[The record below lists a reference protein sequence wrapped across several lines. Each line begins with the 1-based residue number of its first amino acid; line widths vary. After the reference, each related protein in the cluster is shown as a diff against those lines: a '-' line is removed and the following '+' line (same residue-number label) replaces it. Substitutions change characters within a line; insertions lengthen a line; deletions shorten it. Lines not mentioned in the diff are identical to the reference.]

1 MRYNVFDISTRKNR
15 LHIVLVVHFI
25 RLSPPNMI
33 IIIRRTFLLSF
44 HLPPSTFIVFLFLFW
59 EVIGILMEDFGIR
72 KKLVIYQRRMRRKKE
87 TKNDNA

>member
-1 MRYNVFDISTRKNR
+1 
-15 LHIVLVVHFI
+15 
-25 RLSPPNMI
+25 MI

-87 TKNDNA
+87 TKNDNE